1 MRCAKKNGKT
11 HQLEDAKILKKGRC
25 GNMDYLIFI
34 FRHCMHVA
42 FDKIK
47 SICNAL
53 QIEWLTVKQRYDFY
67 NEELFSS

>member
-1 MRCAKKNGKT
+1 
-11 HQLEDAKILKKGRC
+11 
-25 GNMDYLIFI
+25 
-34 FRHCMHVA
+34 MHVA